1 MSNLRHLGIRAIGS
15 TLASVGM
22 IFALAFFTA
31 QTGWS
36 QHTAGAIHGQVVD
49 PTGASIP
56 EATITVTNKDTG
68 QERTATTTSNGTYNV
83 PSLPIGV
90 YTVSATAPGFRRS
103 VSDNVE
109 VPVNVRVMVDLGM
122 ELGAVSETVEV
133 TAAAPLL
140 QTSDSTVGE
149 VVDHEKVVRLPLN
162 GRQFTQLILLMPG
175 ASYRQSGQQDAFTVS
190 LGAGSINPA
199 VNGQNSHYNNFT
211 LDGLE
216 NNQRFNNRSAINPPP
231 DAIEEFKVQS
241 HISDARFG
249 LGAGA
254 NVNVAT
260 KSGTGDFHGNVW
272 EFIRND
278 KLDAATFFDNVA
290 ADTNEANGVSRKP
303 PYRQNQFG
311 FTVGGP
317 VVLPGYDGRKANT
330 YFFAYYEGFRSRK
343 GFTAFANVP
352 TAAEL
357 TGDFSALLGGP
368 LVDDSG
374 SPKLDAR
381 GRQLNVGEILNPF
394 TTTAV
399 GGKFVRD
406 PFPGNMIDP
415 SLIDANTLRYA
426 QLMYV
431 APNTSFGGNNL
442 VFNPNEAIDGDS
454 FGIRLDHHFRNN
466 DVLFGRFSL
475 MQNDRE
481 APGVLPS
488 TPTLQQNTGRSVMI
502 SYTHL
507 ISPTFIFDFKG
518 GYMRSILPIS
528 PRPAGLDFVNSVGFS
543 DTVRLTLDWPA
554 KGTAVG
560 PNTAISPRTSPIQQ
574 WGWGLGNP
582 DYQYQYN
589 FDLTKVKGNHTIFGG
604 LELMHWRHITG
615 NQPFFSQN
623 FDTLATRDPNSGE
636 GGDGLAS
643 FLLGLPSVGSAVA
656 FNPTNI
662 WGNIFILYLQDD
674 WKVTPKLTL
683 NLGLQWDGTQ
693 RARFKD
699 DAVSMP
705 DPTDGIIKWGGVNPI
720 TGEPANMRRTMYEP
734 DWNNFAPRVGF
745 AYRVMPRTVIRGG
758 FNVFYDHG
766 NSLIQD
772 TRATTSQ
779 WPYGPIFNQTS
790 AALNNT
796 VFTGRTFA
804 DPLVFK
810 DVSEPIAGN
819 WAVNRH
825 NRDMY
830 SMQWNLGIQRALSS
844 SVVFD
849 IAYVGAGG
857 RKIWITP
864 TANVAPL
871 PGPDTEAQLN
881 FDTRPFPQFQTINF
895 ITGVG
900 KANYHALQ
908 TKLTKRFSRGLSL
921 LASYTYG
928 RSFDTGAQ
936 RGSRGQDIFNLQS
949 GYGPSDWDSPQIFT
963 FSYVYELPFGSSR
976 QFGGAWGG
984 AKNAVLGGWMM
995 TGIIRASDGHP
1006 FSLGAGGNIANTGSG
1021 GQLASLASG
1030 EALLP
1035 SGFNQTREQ
1044 WFNTDA
1050 VTTFPFTYGNLSRN
1064 IMRGPGI
1071 HNWDMGFSKFFN
1083 FTENS
1088 NLEFRAEIFN
1098 IWNQTNF
1105 GQPGTAAGSTTLGVI
1120 NGLKLPSREIQFGLK
1135 FRW

>member
-1 MSNLRHLGIRAIGS
+1 MSNLGYLRMKGIVPTPAIR
-15 TLASVGM
+15 LGM
-22 IFALAFFTA
+22 IFALAFLTA

-36 QHTAGAIHGQVVD
+36 QHTTGSIHGQVID
-49 PTGASIP
+49 PTGAGVP
-56 EATITVTNKDTG
+56 GATVTVTNKDTG
-68 QERTATTTSNGTYNV
+68 QERTATTTADGTYNV
-83 PSLPIGV
+83 PSLPPGV
-90 YTVSATAPGFRRS
+90 YQVSTTASGFRTS
-103 VSDNVE
+103 ISDNVE
-109 VPVNVRVMVDLGM
+109 VPVNVPVMVNLGL
-122 ELGAVSETVEV
+122 ELGAVTETIEV
-133 TAAAPLL
+133 TAATPLL

-149 VVDHEKVVRLPLN
+149 VVEHEKVVQLPLN
-162 GRQFTQLILLMPG
+162 GRQFTQLILLTPG
-175 ASYRQSGQQDAFTVS
+175 ASYKESGQQALFTLK
-190 LGAGSINPA
+190 LGAGGISPA
-199 VNGQNSHYNNFT
+199 VNGQNSHYNNYT

-216 NNQRFNNRSAINPPP
+216 NNQRFNNRWAISPPP
-231 DAIEEFKVQS
+231 DAIQEFKVQS

-260 KSGTGDFHGNVW
+260 KSGTGEIHGNVW

-290 ADTNEANGVSRKP
+290 ADSNEAAGIARKP

-317 VVLPGYDGRKANT
+317 VVLPGYDGRKGNT
-330 YFFAYYEGFRSRK
+330 YFFGYYEGFRSRK
-343 GFTAFANVP
+343 GFTSFANVP
-352 TAAEL
+352 TSAEL
-357 TGDFSALLGGP
+357 GGDFSALMDTSTVVGQDALGRDVFAG
-368 LVDDSG
+368 
-374 SPKLDAR
+374 
-381 GRQLNVGEILNPF
+381 QIFNPF
-394 TTTAV
+394 TTRVV
-399 GGKFVRD
+399 GDQFVRD
-406 PFPGNMIDP
+406 PFPGNIIDPSMIDP
-415 SLIDANTLRYA
+415 NTLRYA

-431 APNTSFGGNNL
+431 APNFSGANNL
-442 VFNPNEAIDGDS
+442 IFNPNEAIDGDS
-454 FGIRLDHHFRNN
+454 FGVRMDHRFRNN
-466 DVLFGRFSL
+466 DALFGRFNL
-475 MQNDRE
+475 MENDRE

-502 SYTHL
+502 SYTHF

-528 PRPAGLDFVNSVGFS
+528 PRPAGLEFVESVGFS
-543 DTVRLTLDWPA
+543 DPVRLTLDWPS

-560 PNTAISPRTSPIQQ
+560 PNTSIAPRTSPIQQ

-623 FDTLATRDPNSGE
+623 FDTLATRDPFSGT

-662 WGNIFILYLQDD
+662 WGKIFILYLQDD

-683 NLGLQWDGTQ
+683 NLGIQYDGTQ
-693 RARFKD
+693 RARFKND
-699 DAVSMP
+699 GVSMP
-705 DPTDGIIKWGGVNPI
+705 DPTDGIIKWGSTNPI

-745 AYRVMPRTVIRGG
+745 AYRVMPTTVIRGG

-796 VFTGRTFA
+796 IPSGRTFA
-804 DPLVFK
+804 DPIEII
-810 DVSEPIAGN
+810 DTSQPIPGN

-830 SMQWNLGIQRALSS
+830 SMQWNFGIQQAISS
-844 SVVFD
+844 SVMFD

-864 TANVAPL
+864 TANVAPS
-871 PGPDTEAQLN
+871 PGPDTPTLNN
-881 FDTRPFPQFQTINF
+881 FDRRPFPQFSTINY

-908 TKLTKRFSRGLSL
+908 TKLTKRFAQGLSL
-921 LASYTYG
+921 LVSYTWG

-936 RGSRGQDIFNLQS
+936 RGTRGQDFFNLQS

-976 QFGGAWGG
+976 KFGNAWGS
-984 AKNAVLGGWMM
+984 AMDAVLGGWMM
-995 TGIIRASDGHP
+995 TGIIRASDGNP

-1021 GQLASLASG
+1021 GQLASLVPG
-1030 EALLP
+1030 QELLP

-1044 WFNTDA
+1044 WFNAAA

-1071 HNWDMGFSKFFN
+1071 HNWDMGFHKFFQ

-1088 NLEFRAEIFN
+1088 DLEFRAEFFN

-1105 GQPGTAAGSTTLGVI
+1105 GQPGAAAGSPTLGVI

-1135 FRW
+1135 LRW